1 MRDDTKLVK
10 KVKRLLRRLGYPR
23 WLHHFGPKKYEF
35 LDHLC
40 ALLIRAFGRL
50 SYRRVVQLMD
60 LLGRT
65 CPRKSALRDTAA
77 KLNAGFWNRVLKAT
91 SGIDPI
97 VAIDS
102 TGLARTN
109 PSYHY
114 LRRIDGRIPRIGVK
128 LSVAMGT
135 RRKKY
140 RAAKIRVRPA
150 ADIRDASY
158 LIKQGGGKI
167 TVADKAY
174 SAERLYHEAN
184 EQGILLMV
192 PPKRNARRGR
202 YRKKMLKLFRLRTY
216 HRREMVESGNSA
228 IKHKYGGS
236 VSSRSVRTIR
246 TEVYCRLACNNLF
259 SWLT

>member
-1 MRDDTKLVK
+1 
-10 KVKRLLRRLGYPR
+10 
-23 WLHHFGPKKYEF
+23 
-35 LDHLC
+35 
-40 ALLIRAFGRL
+40 
-50 SYRRVVQLMD
+50 MD

-91 SGIDPI
+91 SGIDPL

-102 TGLARTN
+102 TGLTRSN

-114 LRRIDGRIPRIGVK
+114 LRRIDGRMPKIGVK
-128 LSVAMGT
+128 LSVALGT

-140 RAAKIRVRPA
+140 RAARIRIRPA

-158 LIKQGGGKI
+158 LMKHGAGKVTI
-167 TVADKAY
+167 ADKAY
-174 SAERLYHEAN
+174 SAEWLYHQAH
-184 EQGILLMV
+184 EQGTLLMV
-192 PPKRNARRGR
+192 PPKRNVRKGF

-228 IKHKYGGS
+228 IKRKYGGS

-259 SWLT
+259 SWLARLSGQSRISGARLQVRIISGFPTSCFMTNKTLAGGRTHDGDICYRP